1 MMTRRY
7 VQPRNSSGPQNQ
19 QARNDIRRFLL
30 AVRSYPDR
38 VAREPTITFE
48 QHLSSLFAAAKADSR
63 RRGRP

>member
-1 MMTRRY
+1 MMTRRH
-7 VQPRNSSGPQNQ
+7 VQPRDSYGPQNQ

-38 VAREPTITFE
+38 VAQEPRITFE
-48 QHLSSLFAAAKADSR
+48 QHLSSLFAAAKPDPR